1 MDPSSGGGLKSQSS
15 TWGRSGKR
23 WCPGGSS
30 FATAST
36 HAYQQCLAITPPA
49 VTRPSAHLGCRGVS
63 DNPEAAPHR
72 RVGMSR
78 VESERRASSERGR
91 AIARRASPSES
102 DIADLEEGWRGGSFA
117 TASAHAYQQ
126 RLAITPPPVTTST
139 GGAGSS
145 GDRLDSE
152 TNDIR
157 PAQDRDR
164 WPPRFVSGRQW
175 THHRLAD

>member
-23 WCPGGSS
+23 WCSGGSS
-30 FATAST
+30 FATAFT
-36 HAYQQCLAITPPA
+36 HAYEQCLAITPPA
-49 VTRPSAHLGCRGVS
+49 VTRPSAHPGCRGVS

-78 VESERRASSERGR
+78 VESERRARSERGQSHCQASITFR
-91 AIARRASPSES
+91 KRHRRFGGRLEGRQLRDSICSRVPAAPRHHAATS
-102 DIADLEEGWRGGSFA
+102 DNVNRRRG
-117 TASAHAYQQ
+117 
-126 RLAITPPPVTTST
+126 R
-139 GGAGSS
+139 S

-175 THHRLAD
+175 THHRVAD